1 MELATVKY
9 AAGIRAFGHHLR
21 RLRRARKLTQ
31 EALADYADI
40 SRPTVQRIEKGET
53 AATLEVMLALAHAL
67 QLSLR
72 ELVDAPG
79 IDQVD

>member
-1 MELATVKY
+1 MKY

-53 AATLEVMLALAHAL
+53 AATLEIMLALSHAL
-67 QLSLR
+67 QLPLR